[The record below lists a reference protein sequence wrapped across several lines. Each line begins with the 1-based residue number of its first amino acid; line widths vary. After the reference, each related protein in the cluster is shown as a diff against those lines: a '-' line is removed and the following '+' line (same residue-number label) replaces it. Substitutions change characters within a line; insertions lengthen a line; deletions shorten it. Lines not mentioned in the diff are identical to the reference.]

1 MSKTS
6 TSVLVSSVVQVRR
19 YIIGLNL
26 SYTASVTVD
35 NRYRHI
41 VHAIM
46 GKPRPDTPSPIAV
59 VHVKFTLKDDLREIL
74 SFEIENDRHV
84 YRLRDNIEFD
94 ERLLDRVIARK
105 IALKRSGLV
114 DLSDEYT
121 RSRVKEP
128 RYDVQETDPNAIDA
142 DAIKAQLL
150 KLFDEYD
157 RNRDG
162 SISFAEFRDALRSG
176 LFRFVHPED
185 QVELLFTQADLD
197 GNGRINCEEFAQAA
211 VDVLSRMPSGYKFKA
226 QFNELYDDYL
236 DYFHTECATT
246 MAILNQAFAAA
257 DYLPPNASGR
267 TKADCLS
274 YDMFRKCLA
283 SPLANLSREEINLAI
298 SLVPMN
304 DEGKLPYANFDKI
317 LAKALFYIAQGQ
329 SLGLAVD
336 IESYL
341 LTTFE
346 AAEKEWDPTIVTPR
360 GQLPRSVL
368 FDCMHRLK
376 KLMLSRG
383 QVVLLIG
390 YAKDNSHD
398 SPRHPSSSVDD
409 SLDGDATVVMVDYV
423 PYATTAAGMIRQFI
437 NPHNVAKR
445 MQRCKNDVNAV
456 AAIFHGVS
464 ETGLEMIVMEA
475 FESEDRDGNGVL
487 DMDEFRAAMKH
498 TSLGLSD
505 EEITSLQAV
514 ADTNGDGHVDIDEF
528 SYFAVHHLVQL
539 KRQNLLRLAEGEGDD
554 DDEEDEDSKTNDAD

>member
-1 MSKTS
+1 
-6 TSVLVSSVVQVRR
+6 
-19 YIIGLNL
+19 
-26 SYTASVTVD
+26 
-35 NRYRHI
+35 
-41 VHAIM
+41 
-46 GKPRPDTPSPIAV
+46 
-59 VHVKFTLKDDLREIL
+59 
-74 SFEIENDRHV
+74 
-84 YRLRDNIEFD
+84 
-94 ERLLDRVIARK
+94 
-105 IALKRSGLV
+105 
-114 DLSDEYT
+114 
-121 RSRVKEP
+121 
-128 RYDVQETDPNAIDA
+128 
-142 DAIKAQLL
+142 
-150 KLFDEYD
+150 
-157 RNRDG
+157 
-162 SISFAEFRDALRSG
+162 
-176 LFRFVHPED
+176 
-185 QVELLFTQADLD
+185 
-197 GNGRINCEEFAQAA
+197 EFAQAA

-341 LTTFE
+341 LTT
-346 AAEKEWDPTIVTPR
+346 
-360 GQLPRSVL
+360 
-368 FDCMHRLK
+368 LK

-409 SLDGDATVVMVDYV
+409 SLDRDAAVVMVDYV

-505 EEITSLQAV
+505 EEITSV
-514 ADTNGDGHVDIDEF
+514 F
-528 SYFAVHHLVQL
+528 
-539 KRQNLLRLAEGEGDD
+539 NLLRLAEGEGDD